1 MDEAEILEFILACL
15 PETFEGWA
23 GLVMAGCAILSL
35 ALPAPAEDA
44 HPLIRFGHRMMCIVG
59 LGAGKLRTAG
69 KLGKLGKLANLVRR
83 KP

>member
-1 MDEAEILEFILACL
+1 MDESEIIEFILAYL
-15 PETFEGWA
+15 PETLESWA

-44 HPLIRFGHRMMCIVG
+44 HPLVRAGHRLICIVG
-59 LGAGKLRTAG
+59 LGAGKLRAAG
-69 KLGKLGKLANLVRR
+69 KLGKIGRIANIIRR

>member
-1 MDEAEILEFILACL
+1 
-15 PETFEGWA
+15 
-23 GLVMAGCAILSL
+23 MAGCAILSL

-44 HPLIRFGHRMMCIVG
+44 HPLIRFGHRLICIVG
-59 LGAGKLRTAG
+59 LGAGRLRTAG